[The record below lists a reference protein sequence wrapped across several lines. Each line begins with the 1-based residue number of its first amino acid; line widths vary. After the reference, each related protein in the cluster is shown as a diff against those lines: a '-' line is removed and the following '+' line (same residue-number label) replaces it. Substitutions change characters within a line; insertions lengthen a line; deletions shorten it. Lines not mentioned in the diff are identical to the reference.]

1 MILTAVILA
10 ATSLMFKIDLVKANL
25 VVGGLLLLEG
35 SLSFIGIGVMA
46 SVMPLLFPERGEQMT
61 HVFIPWS
68 CQSLGYITRSMCSQ
82 CFCRKLPSSALPPT
96 CWRCA

>member
-25 VVGGLLLLEG
+25 RGGALLLLEG

-61 HVFIPWS
+61 HVFIPLELLVS
-68 CQSLGYITRSMCSQ
+68 GVYYPINVLSMVLQ
-82 CFCRKLPSSALPPT
+82 KIAI
-96 CWRCA
+96 